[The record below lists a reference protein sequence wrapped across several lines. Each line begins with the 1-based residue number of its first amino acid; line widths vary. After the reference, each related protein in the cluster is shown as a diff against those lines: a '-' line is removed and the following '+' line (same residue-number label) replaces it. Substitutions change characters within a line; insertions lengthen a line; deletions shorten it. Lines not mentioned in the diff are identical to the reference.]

1 MSLTIALG
9 IAILIVVIWPWLG
22 DWSGSRSRIT
32 DDKYW
37 ASAGLACPNCE
48 HPYQL
53 ADIQSRWTTF
63 SESPE
68 IGVSIHCPECFEIA
82 EFERTEGI
90 PKFIAYARQPRLCG
104 QCAERYNGILESSCP
119 TCGSNESNLTT
130 DANLTATLKEST
142 NNPMNPSGG
151 SVVS

>member
-1 MSLTIALG
+1 MSLTVAFG
-9 IAILIVVIWPWLG
+9 IAILIVMIWAWLG
-22 DWSGSRSRIT
+22 DWSGSRSRMS
-32 DDKYW
+32 DDEYW

-48 HPYQL
+48 HPYRL

-68 IGVSIHCPECFEIA
+68 NGVSIHCPDCFEIA
-82 EFERTEGI
+82 EFERTTGI

-104 QCAERYNGILESSCP
+104 LCTDRYTGTLESSCP
-119 TCGSNESNLTT
+119 TCGSNESNLTS
-130 DANLTATLKEST
+130 DANLAATSNEST

-151 SVVS
+151 SGVS